1 VKSNVKIIEVRILW
15 FWFNVQDLIHQGTI
29 ELREFKKEI
38 YLLRQE
44 IESMER
50 ALFTHNEENKKVL
63 FPSIDSNMDELLSAI
78 NMQKHQNAMLQKQ
91 LTDLQK
97 EKQQMQQQI
106 LAFHSRIE
114 LLEEQVGVQ

>member
-1 VKSNVKIIEVRILW
+1 
-15 FWFNVQDLIHQGTI
+15 
-29 ELREFKKEI
+29 
-38 YLLRQE
+38 
-44 IESMER
+44 MER